1 MANRV
6 PIVQVVGSWQQLQ
19 SGDTI
24 DVALINGAV
33 DITTNQNIGGL
44 KIFTGVGGIAAS
56 NASGAQVIAASASGA
71 DAKLSLRS
79 GAVSNKARWELT
91 KNSTAESTGD
101 VGSDC
106 DLNALHDDG
115 TFSIRVFRA
124 YRATGIVDFTN
135 TPSVGGVLLAKQSE
149 LPSSGTYT
157 PTAAGVANVASV
169 TPGTFHYIRVGNE
182 VSFSGYVIIDP
193 TAANTITTATL
204 TLPIAS
210 TLGSTTEDAAGT
222 ATPSGATG
230 VYGFVRSD
238 GAGKLFIQ
246 VVTNTNAAQTWRVS
260 GHYIIN

>member
-19 SGDTI
+19 AGDTI
-24 DVALINGAV
+24 DVALIDGAV
-33 DITTNQNIGGL
+33 DTTTNQNIGGL
-44 KIFTGVGGIAAS
+44 KVFTGVGGIAAS

-79 GAVSNKARWELT
+79 GAPSNKARWELT

-135 TPSVGGVLLAKQSE
+135 TPSVGGVPLAKQSE

-169 TPGTFHYIRVGNE
+169 TPGAFHYIRVGNE
-182 VSFSGYVIIDP
+182 VSFSGYLSIDP
-193 TAANTITTATL
+193 TASNTATQVSL

-210 TLGSTTEDAAGT
+210 TLGNTLDDAAGT
-222 ATPSGATG
+222 ATASGITG

-238 GAGKLFIQ
+238 GAGKLL
-246 VVTNTNAAQTWRVS
+246 VEVRTNAASAQTWRIS
-260 GHYIIN
+260 GHYTIN